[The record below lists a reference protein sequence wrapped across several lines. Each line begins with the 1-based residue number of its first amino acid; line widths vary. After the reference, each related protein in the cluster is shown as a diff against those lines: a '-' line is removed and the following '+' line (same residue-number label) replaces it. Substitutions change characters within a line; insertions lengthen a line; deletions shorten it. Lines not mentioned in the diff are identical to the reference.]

1 MTECRQIDDY
11 IAQVRGGEYPVCR
24 EQLQLC
30 DFVEDAFR
38 REKIW
43 VNTDQLEK
51 YLSYQKYFSFKL
63 FPWEIFCFALHN
75 CVYRYDNGQLRWPI
89 LFIYVGRGAGKNGYL
104 AFEDFCLL
112 TATNGVRKYNID
124 IFAMSEKQAKAS
136 WQDVYD
142 MLEDNRRKMLKHFRW
157 TKELIVNTDTGSE
170 FSFNTSNPKT
180 KDGFRPG
187 KVDFDEVHAYE
198 SYKLIDVSVTG
209 LGKVP
214 HPRQT
219 YISTDG
225 LIRGGPL
232 DDKKEKSLEILSG
245 ERPDNGMLPF
255 MCRLDTPEEVDDPDA
270 RHKANPSL
278 RYFPHLQHEIAMEYA
293 DYKDNPIA
301 NTSYITK
308 RMNRPPMAT
317 EDNITSWENIEA
329 TRQSVDPSALWG
341 QPCVAGIDYMSTTD
355 FLGAGLLFRVEGM
368 DVWISHTWVCRK
380 SRDLQRIKAPLE
392 EWAAMGLL
400 TFVDAPEIPA
410 ALPVW
415 WLRQKEAELGA
426 HILRVGM
433 DQYRWQ
439 MVRRALEENGF
450 IWDKRDGNI
459 QLLRPSNEMQTA
471 PTITSKFVTQAFA
484 WGDNPLMRWAA
495 WNSKMEISK
504 AGNVTYGK
512 IEPKSRKTD
521 PFKALVAAECVADV
535 LDNGPAF
542 EPEGFVSQFGEGG
555 VMVFDS

>member
-1 MTECRQIDDY
+1 
-11 IAQVRGGEYPVCR
+11 
-24 EQLQLC
+24 
-30 DFVEDAFR
+30 
-38 REKIW
+38 
-43 VNTDQLEK
+43 
-51 YLSYQKYFSFKL
+51 
-63 FPWEIFCFALHN
+63 
-75 CVYRYDNGQLRWPI
+75 
-89 LFIYVGRGAGKNGYL
+89 
-104 AFEDFCLL
+104 
-112 TATNGVRKYNID
+112 
-124 IFAMSEKQAKAS
+124 
-136 WQDVYD
+136 
-142 MLEDNRRKMLKHFRW
+142 
-157 TKELIVNTDTGSE
+157 
-170 FSFNTSNPKT
+170 
-180 KDGFRPG
+180 
-187 KVDFDEVHAYE
+187 
-198 SYKLIDVSVTG
+198 
-209 LGKVP
+209 
-214 HPRQT
+214 
-219 YISTDG
+219 
-225 LIRGGPL
+225 
-232 DDKKEKSLEILSG
+232 
-245 ERPDNGMLPF
+245 
-255 MCRLDTPEEVDDPDA
+255 
-270 RHKANPSL
+270 
-278 RYFPHLQHEIAMEYA
+278 
-293 DYKDNPIA
+293 
-301 NTSYITK
+301 
-308 RMNRPPMAT
+308 
-317 EDNITSWENIEA
+317 
-329 TRQSVDPSALWG
+329 
-341 QPCVAGIDYMSTTD
+341 
-355 FLGAGLLFRVEGM
+355 M

-521 PFKALVAAECVADV
+521 PFKALVAAECVAEV

-542 EPEGFVSQFGEGG
+542 EPEGFVSQFGDGG
-555 VMVFDS
+555 VMVFD